1 MVEAMKKIPF
11 LGLIASLFIVS
22 ACNDHS
28 SLKEIYSHLQFWRTS
43 ADDRINK
50 NPIRQFLQI
59 TEIVSQPTQ
68 QFDRFLK
75 SNVNRFS
82 MMDKNEQQGII
93 SREIQQ
99 LISEAEEQLD
109 NIKSPDPDLRDYIT
123 LAKHYLNHKKEL
135 NLIEIP
141 GQELNKEPGVHL
153 TAALISSKNIEIQYT
168 RTTAMLYQ
176 KYVEAA
182 PEGLLKEYL
191 RQGQLFLSLA
201 SKILSLTQE
210 EWQAKLEDAKL
221 ENIMV
226 HKATKES
233 AIAEIDKALS
243 TLNSYTFKDKDL
255 QAHAQAWTKAWT
267 LAKKR
272 YQLQLQILAAKANNQ
287 PTSELEKNVAQ
298 IEKVRQSSAAQGLLL
313 SQKLIDRFLKDKK
326 LEEMSLKKMTSL
338 SASSA
343 LSHEEKEI
351 QAFLETRKQL
361 RISDNTFWDFVDSKS
376 KKIISEPKLKI
387 EEKLAQIEAP
397 ANQATVEQQQALTR
411 LKKYPTLKKSLEE
424 TVALLQ
430 EQHALY
436 LLRVKKQLQENLDA
450 GLEATIEQREKE
462 ITTKKMKS
470 DANLC
475 NFYAS
480 ETSGPLQEYLQTQSF
495 LENVMA
501 KVESARP
508 IKIQAQDSDSTQNQE
523 ENLLDFALAQD
534 AALSAI
540 QTLHPK
546 DISLQ
551 QYIRA
556 STQAQ
561 AAHLQETVFK
571 IENLRK
577 NILSP
582 EKSNLLMQQQTALVR
597 SKKEADEKRSLAE
610 LGLLNRFIYT
620 PGLNVPKPNM
630 PKK

>member
-28 SLKEIYSHLQFWRTS
+28 SLKEIYSHLQFGRTS

-141 GQELNKEPGVHL
+141 GQELNKEPGVQL

-255 QAHAQAWTKAWT
+255 QAHAQAWAKAWT

-351 QAFLETRKQL
+351 QAFLETRKRL

-480 ETSGPLQEYLQTQSF
+480 EISGPLQEYLQTQSF

-534 AALSAI
+534 AALRAI

-546 DISLQ
+546 DIGLQ

-620 PGLNVPKPNM
+620 PGLNVPKPNI

>member
-1 MVEAMKKIPF
+1 M
-11 LGLIASLFIVS
+11 
-22 ACNDHS
+22 
-28 SLKEIYSHLQFWRTS
+28 
-43 ADDRINK
+43 
-50 NPIRQFLQI
+50 
-59 TEIVSQPTQ
+59 
-68 QFDRFLK
+68 
-75 SNVNRFS
+75 
-82 MMDKNEQQGII
+82 
-93 SREIQQ
+93 
-99 LISEAEEQLD
+99 
-109 NIKSPDPDLRDYIT
+109 
-123 LAKHYLNHKKEL
+123 
-135 NLIEIP
+135 
-141 GQELNKEPGVHL
+141 
-153 TAALISSKNIEIQYT
+153 
-168 RTTAMLYQ
+168 
-176 KYVEAA
+176 
-182 PEGLLKEYL
+182 
-191 RQGQLFLSLA
+191 
-201 SKILSLTQE
+201 
-210 EWQAKLEDAKL
+210 
-221 ENIMV
+221 
-226 HKATKES
+226 
-233 AIAEIDKALS
+233 
-243 TLNSYTFKDKDL
+243 
-255 QAHAQAWTKAWT
+255 
-267 LAKKR
+267 
-272 YQLQLQILAAKANNQ
+272 
-287 PTSELEKNVAQ
+287 
-298 IEKVRQSSAAQGLLL
+298 
-313 SQKLIDRFLKDKK
+313 
-326 LEEMSLKKMTSL
+326 
-338 SASSA
+338 
-343 LSHEEKEI
+343 
-351 QAFLETRKQL
+351 
-361 RISDNTFWDFVDSKS
+361 
-376 KKIISEPKLKI
+376 
-387 EEKLAQIEAP
+387 AQIEAP

-620 PGLNVPKPNM
+620 PGLNVPKPNI